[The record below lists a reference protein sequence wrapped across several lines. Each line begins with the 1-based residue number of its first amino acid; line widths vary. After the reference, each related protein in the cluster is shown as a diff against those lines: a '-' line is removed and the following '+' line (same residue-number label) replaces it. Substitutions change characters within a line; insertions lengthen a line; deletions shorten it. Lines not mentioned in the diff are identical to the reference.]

1 MKHFPLSV
9 HSFKMKLLISLLTI
23 GLLPL
28 VSISVFY
35 QHFLDVRIT
44 KDIESASIDRLR
56 YTSYDIRRQ
65 MEISDQLLGWIT
77 YNRKLQE
84 ILTANYSEKYEKQLD
99 IIQFSSYATEYA
111 INANIENN
119 IFKILIIEDNGESFQ
134 IGNVRS
140 LMDQDAIKDARWAE
154 TYNHSKADQLVLSK
168 DIYAKDTYVF
178 PVSSRIYN
186 DLTGAPIGW
195 CIIAFCNDMYSKN
208 LVNGSNNQNIYLINP
223 SGQCIG
229 HTDFSMIGADMSQD
243 SMIREILN
251 TQDSIGHITANRSH
265 TPLIAHYYRIPGS
278 NIIAVQETPLLSFL
292 SEKSEVSRFSA
303 TLIVISAAL
312 VLYLTMYLHRILTR
326 PINTISSYIKNVSK
340 GDFTGSLTLKNN
352 DEFQTIA
359 DSINKMEREI
369 RELMEAQKQEAE
381 IKKELE
387 FRVLQNQIN
396 PHFLYNTLNTIK
408 WMASLQHADT
418 IRDMTAALGRLL
430 QNISKGSDKIS
441 IYEEMSLL
449 DDYVLI
455 QDIRYD
461 GRLNVRYHI
470 GDPEITQAQILKFL
484 FQPIVEN
491 AIFHGIEPKGDG
503 SGTIDIHLNQQ
514 DKNIYIHIVDN
525 GIGMTPEQIEQL
537 LNPAEHTQNRR
548 GLNGI
553 GISNINQRIKMTYG
567 QEYGISITSKP
578 GAYTDVLICI
588 PYERSTSL

>member
-186 DLTGAPIGW
+186 DLTGAPIG
-195 CIIAFCNDMYSKN
+195 
-208 LVNGSNNQNIYLINP
+208 
-223 SGQCIG
+223 
-229 HTDFSMIGADMSQD
+229 
-243 SMIREILN
+243 
-251 TQDSIGHITANRSH
+251 
-265 TPLIAHYYRIPGS
+265 
-278 NIIAVQETPLLSFL
+278 
-292 SEKSEVSRFSA
+292 
-303 TLIVISAAL
+303 
-312 VLYLTMYLHRILTR
+312 
-326 PINTISSYIKNVSK
+326 
-340 GDFTGSLTLKNN
+340 
-352 DEFQTIA
+352 
-359 DSINKMEREI
+359 
-369 RELMEAQKQEAE
+369 
-381 IKKELE
+381 
-387 FRVLQNQIN
+387 
-396 PHFLYNTLNTIK
+396 
-408 WMASLQHADT
+408 
-418 IRDMTAALGRLL
+418 
-430 QNISKGSDKIS
+430 
-441 IYEEMSLL
+441 
-449 DDYVLI
+449 
-455 QDIRYD
+455 
-461 GRLNVRYHI
+461 
-470 GDPEITQAQILKFL
+470 
-484 FQPIVEN
+484 
-491 AIFHGIEPKGDG
+491 
-503 SGTIDIHLNQQ
+503 
-514 DKNIYIHIVDN
+514 
-525 GIGMTPEQIEQL
+525 
-537 LNPAEHTQNRR
+537 
-548 GLNGI
+548 
-553 GISNINQRIKMTYG
+553 
-567 QEYGISITSKP
+567 
-578 GAYTDVLICI
+578 
-588 PYERSTSL
+588 